1 MDFQTSKALQTKY
14 SQWQSS
20 SLKKDFIKFDE
31 EIQQTK
37 ERFMKA
43 DHPFRF
49 INGVVTEF
57 QKGKECGDES
67 FMILSNLFEIT
78 NPFISIEITLCELNK
93 IR

>member
-1 MDFQTSKALQTKY
+1 
-14 SQWQSS
+14 
-20 SLKKDFIKFDE
+20 
-31 EIQQTK
+31 
-37 ERFMKA
+37 MKA
-43 DHPFRF
+43 DHPFCF

>member
-1 MDFQTSKALQTKY
+1 
-14 SQWQSS
+14 
-20 SLKKDFIKFDE
+20 
-31 EIQQTK
+31 
-37 ERFMKA
+37 MKA
-43 DHPFRF
+43 DLPFRF